1 MSVAQFEVR
10 RTGWDV
16 AIGALLAIA
25 GIVVL
30 GYAAFWTEVSV
41 LFMGWMLVAVGALA
55 LVASFFRIGKGG
67 FWSAALTGGLLGVL
81 GLFML
86 TNTEATTVTLTL
98 LAGTIF
104 LAGGIVRLAVAA
116 DDRTY
121 RVPLIFGGIV
131 EVALGLIVLFNL
143 FDASAVLLGVLLG
156 VEVLVAGIT
165 MMLIGRW
172 HVTTSETP
180 IGAAAT
186 ADVEMPGQRK
196 MPKEQRKPQH
206 H

>member
-16 AIGALLAIA
+16 VIGALLAIGGLVILA
-25 GIVVL
+25 
-30 GYAAFWTEVSV
+30 YAAFWTQVSV
-41 LFMGWMLVAVGALA
+41 LFMGWMLVAIGLLA

-86 TNTEATTVTLTL
+86 TNTEIAAVTLTL

-104 LAGGIVRLAVAA
+104 LAGGVVRLAVAA
-116 DDRTY
+116 EDRAY

-143 FDASAVLLGVLLG
+143 FDASYVLLGVLLG
-156 VEVLVAGIT
+156 VEVLVEGIT

-172 HVTTSETP
+172 HVTTPETTA
-180 IGAAAT
+180 GAVSPT
-186 ADVEMPGQRK
+186 AEMPGQR
-196 MPKEQRKPQH
+196 RKPQEQRRPQPH
-206 H
+206 

>member
-16 AIGALLAIA
+16 VIGALLAIA
-25 GIVVL
+25 GLVIL
-30 GYAAFWTEVSV
+30 AYAAFWTQVSV
-41 LFMGWMLVAVGALA
+41 LFMGWMLVAIGALA

-86 TNTEATTVTLTL
+86 TNTEIAAVTLTL

-104 LAGGIVRLAVAA
+104 LAGGVVRLAVAA
-116 DDRTY
+116 EDRAY

-143 FDASAVLLGVLLG
+143 FDASYVLLGVLLG
-156 VEVLVAGIT
+156 VEVLVEGIT

-172 HVTTSETP
+172 HVTTPEART
-180 IGAAAT
+180 AAVPT
-186 ADVEMPGQRK
+186 AGVEMPGQRTK
-196 MPKEQRKPQH
+196 PQEQRRPQPH
-206 H
+206 

>member
-16 AIGALLAIA
+16 VIGALLALA
-25 GIVVL
+25 GLVIL
-30 GYAAFWTEVSV
+30 AYAAFWTQVSV
-41 LFMGWMLVAVGALA
+41 LFMGWMLVAIGLLA

-86 TNTEATTVTLTL
+86 TNTEVAAVTLTL
-98 LAGTIF
+98 LAGMVF
-104 LAGGIVRLAVAA
+104 LAGGVVRLAVAA
-116 DDRTY
+116 EDRAY

-143 FDASAVLLGVLLG
+143 FDASFVLLGVLLG
-156 VEVLVAGIT
+156 VEVLVEGIT

-172 HVTTSETP
+172 HVTTTEAP
-180 IGAAAT
+180 GMVAEAQ
-186 ADVEMPGQRK
+186 MPTQRGK
-196 MPKEQRKPQH
+196 PQQQQRKPQPH
-206 H
+206 

>member
-16 AIGALLAIA
+16 VIGALLAIA
-25 GIVVL
+25 GLVIL
-30 GYAAFWTEVSV
+30 AYAAFWTQVSV
-41 LFMGWMLVAVGALA
+41 LFMGWMLVAIGLLA

-86 TNTEATTVTLTL
+86 TNTEVAAVTLTL
-98 LAGTIF
+98 LAGVVF
-104 LAGGIVRLAVAA
+104 LAGGVVRLAVAA
-116 DDRTY
+116 EDRAY

-131 EVALGLIVLFNL
+131 QVALGLIVLFNL
-143 FDASAVLLGVLLG
+143 FDASFVLLGVLLG
-156 VEVLVAGIT
+156 VEVLVEGIT

-180 IGAAAT
+180 TGAASTAT
-186 ADVEMPGQRK
+186 AEMPGQR
-196 MPKEQRKPQH
+196 RKPQEQRRPQPH
-206 H
+206 

>member
-16 AIGALLAIA
+16 VIGALLAIGGLVILA
-25 GIVVL
+25 
-30 GYAAFWTEVSV
+30 YAAFWTQVSV
-41 LFMGWMLVAVGALA
+41 LFMGWMLVAIGLLA

-86 TNTEATTVTLTL
+86 TNTEIAAVTLTL

-104 LAGGIVRLAVAA
+104 LAGGVVRLAVAA
-116 DDRTY
+116 EDRAY

-143 FDASAVLLGVLLG
+143 FDASYVLLGVLLG
-156 VEVLVAGIT
+156 VEVLVEGIT

-172 HVTTSETP
+172 HVTTPETP
-180 IGAAAT
+180 AGAVSTAT
-186 ADVEMPGQRK
+186 ADMPGQR
-196 MPKEQRKPQH
+196 RKPQEQRRPQPH
-206 H
+206 

>member
-1 MSVAQFEVR
+1 MSVAQLEVR

-16 AIGALLAIA
+16 VIGALLAIA
-25 GIVVL
+25 GLVIL
-30 GYAAFWTEVSV
+30 AYAAFWTQVSV
-41 LFMGWMLVAVGALA
+41 LFMGWMLVAIGLLA

-86 TNTEATTVTLTL
+86 TNTDVAAVTLTL

-104 LAGGIVRLAVAA
+104 LAGGVVRLAVAA
-116 DDRTY
+116 EDRAY

-143 FDASAVLLGVLLG
+143 FDASYVLLGVLLG
-156 VEVLVAGIT
+156 VEVLVEGIT
-165 MMLIGRW
+165 MLLIGRW
-172 HVTTSETP
+172 HMTTPETP
-180 IGAAAT
+180 TGAVSTAT
-186 ADVEMPGQRK
+186 SEMPGQRGK
-196 MPKEQRKPQH
+196 PQEQRRPQPH
-206 H
+206 

>member
-16 AIGALLAIA
+16 VIGALLAIGGLVILA
-25 GIVVL
+25 
-30 GYAAFWTEVSV
+30 YAAFWTQVSV
-41 LFMGWMLVAVGALA
+41 LFMGWMLVAIGLLA

-86 TNTEATTVTLTL
+86 TNTEIAAVTLTL

-104 LAGGIVRLAVAA
+104 LAGGVVRLAVAA
-116 DDRTY
+116 EDRAY
-121 RVPLIFGGIV
+121 RVPLIFSGIV

-143 FDASAVLLGVLLG
+143 FDASFVLLGVLLG
-156 VEVLVAGIT
+156 VEVLVEGIT

-172 HVTTSETP
+172 HVTTQETP
-180 IGAAAT
+180 TGAVSTAT
-186 ADVEMPGQRK
+186 AEMPGQR
-196 MPKEQRKPQH
+196 RKPQEQRRPQPH
-206 H
+206 